1 MLKSNKV
8 NLILALIVAIVLW
21 AYVLVDV
28 NQSSTETVKG
38 VPIKILNEDI
48 LEQNNLVLLSADY
61 EKVNISYSCQR
72 AFLGKIKES
81 EFSVTADVE
90 GLKKGTHKIK
100 LYITSPD
107 DVTVENVNIPKITVV
122 IDELVTVDK
131 PVIPVIDN
139 LDSDDTEPNILQLS
153 DDVIS
158 VKGAKSLVDRVVSMN
173 AVLDASKVGNEMKSF
188 TIPLTA
194 VDKNGDAVV
203 NITPA
208 KDNVSITAV
217 LLQKKTVPL
226 EVPVDGINSG
236 DFEHTVSIPRTIT
249 IKGSDSVLAGID
261 RITCD
266 RVDLSSVYEDT
277 KIKLNPILPLG
288 VNVATESQNLY
299 IKVTVKGVETKSF
312 TFDENDIEVRGV
324 TENASAIVE
333 DVKVKV
339 TVTAKSGEIDDIT
352 EADFLLTADVE
363 GLEAGSHK
371 VNLVCTCSKSHT
383 DMEYTP
389 GEINI
394 TISENKE
401 DNKR

>member
-38 VPIKILNEDI
+38 VPIKIVNEDI
-48 LEQNNLVLLSADY
+48 LEQNNLVILSTDY
-61 EKVNISYSCQR
+61 DKVNLSYSCQR

-90 GLKKGTHKIK
+90 GLKKGTHKVK
-100 LYITSPD
+100 LYVTSPD
-107 DVTVENVNIPKITVV
+107 DVSIENVSIPKITVV
-122 IDELVTVDK
+122 IDDLVTVNK
-131 PVIPVIDN
+131 PVTPVIDN
-139 LDSDDTEPNILQLS
+139 IDSDDTEPNILQIS
-153 DDVIS
+153 DDVVA
-158 VKGAKSLVDRVVSMN
+158 VKGPKTVVDRVTAMH

-188 TIPLTA
+188 TVPLTA
-194 VDKNGDAVV
+194 VDKNGDSVD
-203 NITPA
+203 NLSPA
-208 KDNVSITAV
+208 KDNVSITAI
-217 LLQKKTVPL
+217 LLQKKTVSL
-226 EVPVDGINSG
+226 DVPVAGINSG
-236 DFEHTVSIPRTIT
+236 DFEHSVSVPKTIT
-249 IKGSDSVLAGID
+249 IKGSDSVLSGID
-261 RITCD
+261 SITCE

-277 KIKLNPILPLG
+277 TIKLNPILPQG

-299 IKVTVKGVETKSF
+299 IKVTVKGIEPKTF

-339 TVTAKSGEIDDIT
+339 TVTAKSAEIANIT

-363 GLEAGSHK
+363 GLGSGSHR
-371 VNLVCTCSKSHT
+371 VNLVCTCSKTHT
-383 DMEYTP
+383 DLEYTP

-394 TISENKE
+394 TINEN
-401 DNKR
+401 